1 MEKILTKQVQKVTRG
16 SFARIKPTM
25 TDPTLIQPTSSSGS
39 GPPTSP
45 SRDSQSPPTYPSI
58 STSTSGTGSVAS
70 NTAPSSP
77 ERVQMTALPARMTG
91 AAPPAPAAPL
101 QPNLKPASSTRAAP
115 QMDSVVLGLQ
125 QLERQQAAERAQ
137 KSQAA
142 QVFRVPHDPEDD
154 DTVPSSTQNSN
165 TNEDPLNDQGGSSI
179 GRFITNTRVR
189 NMIFNEILALVLII
203 MLTTRIFSIHRNDF
217 RLEI

>member
-1 MEKILTKQVQKVTRG
+1 
-16 SFARIKPTM
+16 
-25 TDPTLIQPTSSSGS
+25 
-39 GPPTSP
+39 
-45 SRDSQSPPTYPSI
+45 
-58 STSTSGTGSVAS
+58 
-70 NTAPSSP
+70 
-77 ERVQMTALPARMTG
+77 MTALPARMTG
-91 AAPPAPAAPL
+91 AAPAAAPL

-189 NMIFNEILALVLII
+189 NMIFNADPDII
-203 MLTTRIFSIHRNDF
+203 HNAHTYFFDTHRNDF